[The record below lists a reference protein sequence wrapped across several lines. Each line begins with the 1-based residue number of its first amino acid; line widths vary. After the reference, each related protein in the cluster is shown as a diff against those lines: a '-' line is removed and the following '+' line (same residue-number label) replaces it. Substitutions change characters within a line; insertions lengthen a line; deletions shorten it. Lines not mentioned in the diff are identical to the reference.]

1 MITKEDFEALIEFL
15 DVVKVPENLEKFHE
29 KIKIMYEE
37 ILLREEMQ
45 KKATDIHERLN
56 ALDKEEQKEE

>member
-37 ILLREEMQ
+37 ILLREETQ
-45 KKATDIHERLN
+45 EKIKDIHDRLN
-56 ALDKEEQKEE
+56 ALSEVKEEE